1 MNRRHFLQTAAIGG
15 AVAPGVG
22 FAQDADEGTGPFEL
36 VVHTVHDA
44 VRRSS
49 PLQIYSGLLVTLDF
63 DELLVEAAGGTP
75 AVEIWNDWNDYDLRQ
90 VFGAFIVG
98 TPDVSIGSYR
108 IYDTPD
114 IAHGVHQPMVDEI
127 EQGYVPVGGYRASR
141 MVAGGFTFTSLRIW
155 NVIIGSVAEDEED
168 ASDVMLGMVRHL
180 GRAVGAL
187 D

>member
-1 MNRRHFLQTAAIGG
+1 MNRRNFLQTAAIGG
-15 AVAPGVG
+15 AAVPGVT
-22 FAQDADEGTGPFEL
+22 FAQDADEGLAPSEL

-44 VRRSS
+44 VRNSS
-49 PLQIYSGLLVTLDF
+49 PLQIYSGLLVTLDI
-63 DELLVEAAGGTP
+63 DELLVEAAGRTP
-75 AVEIWNDWNDYDLRQ
+75 AVEVWNDWNDYDLRQ
-90 VFGAFIVG
+90 VFGAFMVG

-114 IAHGVHQPMVDEI
+114 IAHGVLQPAIDEI

-141 MVAGGFTFTSLRIW
+141 MVAAGFAFTSLRIW
-155 NVIIGSVAEDEED
+155 NVIIDNVAANEED